1 MKTTVSVLTLIVAAL
16 LAVAPSYAAVNNVN
30 LAAVGDSGITGMA
43 TTISGEIAGA
53 TPYYNVEVNMRL
65 NMLPSANMS
74 YEGWLVDNDSNYK
87 LSLGAFN
94 LMRLN
99 ASLQLPH
106 FRANM
111 PYDAIAVS
119 LEPINDT
126 NPMPA
131 TIIAMGN
138 LPGSSVSAADFT
150 RVAVLPADEMFQQ
163 QAIMDRFGLN
173 TAQFTDLRMQGWGY
187 SDIAVVANAASR
199 ANRSPIEIARM
210 LSQGQSWDQIAIAS
224 DTTVAMLLQPTPL
237 AAVAG
242 YRAEVQPSTAPPAG
256 MIQVPMFYKQLP
268 NGRQIITQDYWNQ
281 LSKAGYSWKDV
292 AVAANIASMTGDKVD
307 DLLRMVRV
315 QGMTWRQIAVD
326 RALDM
331 DKVMDVSGW
340 PFGETAMEKTPMP
353 SAPPMTT
360 SPSGSSY

>member
-1 MKTTVSVLTLIVAAL
+1 MKNTVLVLMFVVTVL
-16 LAVAPSYAAVNNVN
+16 LLVVMPSCAVVCNVD
-30 LAAVGDSGITGMA
+30 LKDVGDSDITGMA
-43 TTISGEIAGA
+43 TTIAGKVAGA
-53 TPYYNVEVNMRL
+53 TPYYNVEVNIRL
-65 NMLPSANMS
+65 NMMPSANMA

-94 LMRLN
+94 RMRLN
-99 ASLQLPH
+99 TSLRLPH
-106 FRANM
+106 FEDNS
-111 PYDAIAVS
+111 PYDTIAVS
-119 LEPINDT
+119 LETINDT
-126 NPMPA
+126 NPMP
-131 TIIAMGN
+131 TKIVAMGN
-138 LPGSSVSAADFT
+138 MPGDVVSAANFT
-150 RVAVLPADEMFQQ
+150 RVAVLPEDEMFQQ

-173 TAQFTDLRMQGWGY
+173 DAQFTDLRMQGWSY

-199 ANRSPIEIARM
+199 ANMSPIEVAGM

-237 AAVAG
+237 EVVAG
-242 YRAEVQPSTAPPAG
+242 YRAEVQPSVAPPAG
-256 MIQVPMFYKQLP
+256 MIQVPLFYEQLP

-292 AVAANIASMTGDKVD
+292 AVAANVMAMTGDKVD
-307 DLLRMVRV
+307 DLLRMVRI

-340 PFGETAMEKTPMP
+340 PFGETAMEETRMP
-353 SAPPMTT
+353 STEPMM
-360 SPSGSSY
+360 PSGSAY